1 MKAESELNGRLT
13 KAPTKKA
20 KRRTGRA
27 ARAVNSDLP
36 TPGSDL
42 PIASILAILH
52 KWGIHTLGQ
61 LAALDK
67 EELRARLGTDAV
79 RLWERANGTATRLL
93 KFVQPP
99 ESFDESF
106 EFDHEIET
114 AEPLLFMLRR
124 FLEQLA
130 LRLSAIYL
138 VAKELTLVI
147 SFSNSRQDESAAVDQ
162 QSYERV
168 FKIPQPTNDVD
179 LLFRMLQTHLENFKS
194 EHPIVA
200 VALTAQPI
208 RPASQQ
214 FGLFE
219 TALRNPQQL
228 YETLARLSALLGSDR
243 VGTPIKE
250 ETHRPDAF
258 RMEPFSWTI
267 DVAPSS
273 SPSPRNGESPS
284 RTGTIAA
291 ETAAS
296 TEKKSSRVALRRFR
310 PAAAASIFTSQ
321 DRSASRPTGSWLSQP
336 AGSPSSFYLADY
348 EQRVISFEGAAC
360 VTQVRR
366 HLQSDKIHGQVI
378 DQSGPFLLSGNW
390 WDEKSWARAE
400 WDMQLENGDLIRA
413 HEDPPC
419 ISAAPAALDR
429 VPLRLY
435 RPCRSSHSLHSQGY
449 GVTGG
454 TWKVDGIYD

>member
-1 MKAESELNGRLT
+1 MESEL
-13 KAPTKKA
+13 A
-20 KRRTGRA
+20 TGRV
-27 ARAVNSDLP
+27 RP
-36 TPGSDL
+36 TGGPDGHL
-42 PIASILAILH
+42 TQEILAILH

-67 EELRARLGTDAV
+67 EELRARLGVEAV

-99 ESFDESF
+99 EAFEESF

-114 AEPLLFMLRR
+114 VEPLLFMLRR

-147 SFSNSRQDESAAVDQ
+147 SFSNPRQDEPAVVATATRTGKET
-162 QSYERV
+162 YKRV

-200 VALTAQPI
+200 VALSAQPI
-208 RPASQQ
+208 RSASQQ

-243 VGTPIKE
+243 VGIPIKE

-258 RMEPFSWTI
+258 RMEPFSWTQN
-267 DVAPSS
+267 DEVRMSNDE
-273 SPSPRNGESPS
+273 RNS
-284 RTGTIAA
+284 RTAQRPPLQI
-291 ETAAS
+291 
-296 TEKKSSRVALRRFR
+296 SRPALRRFR
-310 PAAAASIFTSQ
+310 PPANTSVFVAEA
-321 DRSASRPTGSWLSQP
+321 R
-336 AGSPSSFYLADY
+336 YL
-348 EQRVISFEGAAC
+348 E
-360 VTQVRR
+360 
-366 HLQSDKIHGQVI
+366 SDKIRGQIV
-378 DQSGPFLLSGNW
+378 DQSGPFLFSGNW
-390 WDEKSWARAE
+390 WDEKSWVRAE
-400 WDMQLENGDLIRA
+400 WDIQLENGDLIRA
-413 HEDPPC
+413 HETEG
-419 ISAAPAALDR
+419 I
-429 VPLRLY
+429 
-435 RPCRSSHSLHSQGY
+435 
-449 GVTGG
+449 
-454 TWKVDGIYD
+454 WKVDGIYD